1 MYHYNAKVTR
11 VVDGDTIIADIDL
24 GFNITH
30 TAQRIRL
37 SGLDTP
43 SASTKKGKEAT
54 AFVKEMI
61 EGKNIELKTIKD
73 KKEKWGR
80 YLGEVVIPFPNKKD
94 INLNALLIR
103 KKLAVKVEV

>member
-1 MYHYNAKVTR
+1 MYNYKAVVTR
-11 VVDGDTIIADIDL
+11 VIDGDTIIADIDL

-30 TAQRIRL
+30 SQQRIRL

-43 SASTKKGKEAT
+43 AASTKAGKEAT
-54 AFVKEMI
+54 AFVKDLI
-61 EGKNIELKTIKD
+61 EGKEVHINTFKD

-80 YLGEVVIPFPNKKD
+80 YLGEIIIPHPKKKD

-103 KKLAVKVEV
+103 KKLATKL